1 MTEQDVQRWL
11 DEYGVAWI
19 NGDPEQAAA
28 LFTDNA
34 LYRETPFDDPMKGRD
49 EIIQYWQE
57 GAADAQEDV
66 EFSSKVWAAVGYQAV
81 AGWQASF
88 TRKASR
94 TRVELDGTFRL
105 DFSTDEDVM
114 LCRSLEERWHRRET

>member
-19 NGDPEQAAA
+19 NGDPEQAAT

-66 EFSSKVWAAVGYQAV
+66 EFSSKVWAAAGDRAV

-105 DFSTDEDVM
+105 DFSTDEDVL
-114 LCRSLEERWHRRET
+114 LCRNLEEWWHRREA